1 MIVIHFLW
9 IARKSK
15 KIKKINN
22 IMKLMIIKYKFL
34 LINISRIYIMIK
46 NYDARFN
53 LL

>member
-1 MIVIHFLW
+1 
-9 IARKSK
+9 
-15 KIKKINN
+15 
-22 IMKLMIIKYKFL
+22 MKLMIIKYKFL